1 MLIVLK
7 NAFFFS
13 NFKYGFRSSSIQTD
27 RLTVLSGKI
36 IRAIEMSAA
45 TGAVTLDTLNVFSL
59 LVVLTNSNLVWF
71 LVSFSALF
79 LTVMLQQILSSML
92 MTLLSTQN
100 VTRLLISRN
109 SWSWLW
115 NWNQIFYTYLEGNL
129 LEGWTMNDWLN
140 VVLFKACYNSGYMIH
155 FTLWYSVI
163 HFVIHF
169 DVIAHPSSFILH
181 LDWGSF
187 IVSIAKR
194 SLGK

>member
-7 NAFFFS
+7 NVVFFS

-140 VVLFKACYNSGYMIH
+140 VVLFKACY
-155 FTLWYSVI
+155 TLWLHDTLYTVI
-163 HFVIHF
+163 FRDTLCNTLWCHSPSLIL
-169 DVIAHPSSFILH
+169 HPSL
-181 LDWGSF
+181 
-187 IVSIAKR
+187 R
-194 SLGK
+194 LGFFHCFNC

>member
-7 NAFFFS
+7 NAVFFS

-36 IRAIEMSAA
+36 IRAIEMSAV

-115 NWNQIFYTYLEGNL
+115 NWNQIFYTSWKEIYLKGEL
-129 LEGWTMNDWLN
+129 WTIGWMLYFLKL
-140 VVLFKACYNSGYMIH
+140 VIHSGYMIH

-169 DVIAHPSSFILH
+169 DVIAHPSSFILY